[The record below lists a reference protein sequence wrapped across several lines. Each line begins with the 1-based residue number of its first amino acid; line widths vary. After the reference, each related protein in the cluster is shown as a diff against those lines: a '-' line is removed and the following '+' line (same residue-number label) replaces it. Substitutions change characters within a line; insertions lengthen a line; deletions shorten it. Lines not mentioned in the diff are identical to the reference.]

1 MADGFY
7 NARNYVAQRSLGY
20 MLRHIVK
27 MIEPRAEAM
36 FADEALSFTQWIV
49 LRLLYDRIVDN
60 SAGIARV
67 MCHNSGAVTRLVD
80 QLEARGMLVRERDCG
95 DRRIVRLTTTPA
107 GVAALDSS
115 TPRMIVMWN
124 DLLDEFSHGE
134 IDTLLSLL
142 GRLMTRLEADEARE
156 AVR

>member
-7 NARNYVAQRSLGY
+7 NTRNYVAQRSLGY

-36 FADEALSFTQWIV
+36 FADEALSFTQWIA
-49 LRLLYDRIVDN
+49 LRLVYDRIVDN

-67 MCHNSGAVTRLVD
+67 LCHNSGAVTRLVD
-80 QLEARGMLVRERDCG
+80 QLEARGLLARERDCG
-95 DRRIVRLTTTPA
+95 DRRIVRLATTPA
-107 GVAALDSS
+107 GIAALESS

-124 DLLDEFSHGE
+124 ELLDNFSQNE
-134 IDTLLSLL
+134 IETLLSLL
-142 GRLMTRLEADEARE
+142 GRLMARLEADEVQE
-156 AVR
+156 ATR

>member
-7 NARNYVAQRSLGY
+7 NAGNYVAQHSLGY

-27 MIEPRAEAM
+27 MIEPRAEAR
-36 FADEALSFTQWIV
+36 FADEALSFTQWIA
-49 LRLLYDRIVDN
+49 LRLIHDRIVDN

-80 QLEARGMLVRERDCG
+80 QLEARGLLERERDSG
-95 DRRIVRLTTTPA
+95 DRRIVRLATTAA

-124 DLLDEFSHGE
+124 ELLDEFSHAE

-142 GRLMTRLEADEARE
+142 GRLMRRLEADEEPESAR
-156 AVR
+156 